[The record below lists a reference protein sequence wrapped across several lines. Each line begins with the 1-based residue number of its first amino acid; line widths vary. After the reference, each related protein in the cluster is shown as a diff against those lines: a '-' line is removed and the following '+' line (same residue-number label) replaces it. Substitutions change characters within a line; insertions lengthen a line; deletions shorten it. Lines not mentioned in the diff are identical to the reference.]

1 MIPPSALVMGI
12 GFQTLHRHLSP
23 QARPLLLLP
32 LCVLFYEQVWY
43 SARSIPRPE
52 PTPEVLEV
60 IRRGER
66 KLYEEYLA
74 ARAKRRAS

>member
-1 MIPPSALVMGI
+1 VIGEPFPENGI
-12 GFQTLHRHLSP
+12 LRRGVLYCWKSTT
-23 QARPLLLLP
+23 PL
-32 LCVLFYEQVWY
+32 
-43 SARSIPRPE
+43 RRRE

>member
-1 MIPPSALVMGI
+1 MGDAGRRFVI
-12 GFQTLHRHLSP
+12 GEPFPEDGILR
-23 QARPLLLLP
+23 RG
-32 LCVLFYEQVWY
+32 VLYRWK
-43 SARSIPRPE
+43 STKPIPRPE
-52 PTPEVLEV
+52 PSPEVLEV